1 MSLHELIYDLYAS
14 RQWPAVWLWCGIAGV
29 WAELAW
35 TNTWPFCF
43 QAMTYCVAVIRGP
56 WYGQDFGK
64 LFGNQEAPTFS
75 GVLCGTYEGITKEKF
90 IFSFS
95 MWDSPKNWNFAFF
108 CIKKSFAPRIKCLA
122 QNVALIMLFQY
133 LKRNPAIKFYFS
145 SFSQKTLKVA
155 N

>member
-1 MSLHELIYDLYAS
+1 M
-14 RQWPAVWLWCGIAGV
+14 WLWCGIAGV

-35 TNTWPFCF
+35 TNTWPFCI

-95 MWDSPKNWNFAFF
+95 MWDSPQNWNFAFF
-108 CIKKSFAPRIKCLA
+108 CIKKNLLHLESNAWPKML
-122 QNVALIMLFQY
+122 LLYIMLFQY
-133 LKRNPAIKFYFS
+133 LKWNPAIKFYFS
-145 SFSQKTLKVA
+145 SFSQKTSKSCQLVI
-155 N
+155 

>member
-1 MSLHELIYDLYAS
+1 MTFMLPGNDLLCACDVAWLVLEPILHELIYDPYAS

-95 MWDSPKNWNFAFF
+95 TWDSPQNWKFAFF
-108 CIKKSFAPRIKCLA
+108 CIKKNLLYLESNAWPK
-122 QNVALIMLFQY
+122 ML
-133 LKRNPAIKFYFS
+133 L
-145 SFSQKTLKVA
+145 L
-155 N
+155 